1 MKTEK
6 IFEIFQDILDIDR
19 NILSLETKPSDIDEW
34 DSMATVNI
42 IVVIEEEFNVKFKL
56 EEIQTL
62 QKIKDFVELLERY
75 KR

>member
-1 MKTEK
+1 VKTEK